1 MGWLCTGCGERH
13 RDGFETCWK
22 CGSSRDGAP
31 EVPEREEDEEQI
43 LPQLRS
49 EELTCERE
57 AIRRRADEI
66 KLEALRD
73 GDYELSGG
81 LLSRRGADFV
91 RLRRGWQLR
100 RERQARYHPAKESS
114 SEGPRLDLLWNVALV
129 TGVGSIA
136 FWLLSVAA
144 PPALLATLGDAPLWV
159 IFGGGGGA
167 FLLVMYLCGQEM
179 ELAKRHGYADSV
191 IRD

>member
-22 CGSSRDGAP
+22 CGSSRGGAP

-73 GDYELSGG
+73 GE
-81 LLSRRGADFV
+81 
-91 RLRRGWQLR
+91 
-100 RERQARYHPAKESS
+100 
-114 SEGPRLDLLWNVALV
+114 ALV
-129 TGVGSIA
+129 
-136 FWLLSVAA
+136 
-144 PPALLATLGDAPLWV
+144 
-159 IFGGGGGA
+159 
-167 FLLVMYLCGQEM
+167 
-179 ELAKRHGYADSV
+179 
-191 IRD
+191 